1 MMMAMPFKTSVGI
14 SALRTP
20 DDCFERLPGYNFAPH
35 YRDDLAGYEGL
46 RVHYIDEGPA
56 DATMT
61 FLCLHGQPAWSYL
74 YRKMIPV
81 FAGAGHRVL
90 APDLFGFGRS
100 DKPVEES
107 AYTFNF
113 HRGMLRAFIEALD
126 LQNITLVCQDW
137 GGILGLTI
145 PPDMPERFTRLLVM
159 NTAIPIGEP
168 VSEGFDRWRDFNRSR
183 PDLDIAGLFLRSQ
196 PDLSADEAEAY
207 AAPFPDA
214 RYKSGVRRF
223 PELVMTDPGMSGIT
237 EAKRARAWWST
248 EWRGPTFMAVGMADP
263 VLGPDVMSELRSVIT
278 GCPPP
283 MEIADGGHF
292 VQEKGEQIAHAALK
306 HFGLSQS

>member
-1 MMMAMPFKTSVGI
+1 MMEAMPFKTAVGI
-14 SALRTP
+14 TALRTP
-20 DDCFERLPGYNFAPH
+20 DDCFAKLPGYSFAPY

-46 RVHYIDEGPA
+46 RVHYIDEGAA
-56 DATMT
+56 DAEVT

-81 FAGAGHRVL
+81 FAGAGHRVV

-100 DKPVEES
+100 DKPVEEN

-113 HRGMLRAFIEALD
+113 HRGMLCAFIEALD

-145 PPDMPERFTRLLVM
+145 PPDMPERFTRLLLM

-168 VSEGFDRWRDFNRSR
+168 VSGGFARWRDFNRSR

-196 PDLSADEAEAY
+196 PDLSA
-207 AAPFPDA
+207 
-214 RYKSGVRRF
+214 
-223 PELVMTDPGMSGIT
+223 
-237 EAKRARAWWST
+237 ST
-248 EWRGPTFMAVGMADP
+248 TCR
-263 VLGPDVMSELRSVIT
+263 
-278 GCPPP
+278 
-283 MEIADGGHF
+283 
-292 VQEKGEQIAHAALK
+292 
-306 HFGLSQS
+306 